1 MMRQF
6 QRFATLWLMCL
17 LAGLAKAQDVT
28 ATWDFND
35 EATIALLTAAS
46 ETTEPDTIKS
56 NGITLIVEANGNKN

>member
-1 MMRQF
+1 
-6 QRFATLWLMCL
+6 MCL

-35 EATIALLTAAS
+35 EATVTLLTAAS

-56 NGITLIVEANGNKN
+56 KPIPRLV

>member
-35 EATIALLTAAS
+35 EATVTLLTAAS
-46 ETTEPDTIKS
+46 EPTEPDTIKS
-56 NGITLIVEANGNKN
+56 KPIPKLV

>member
-28 ATWDFND
+28 ATWDFNGCIIIIHRVRHHF
-35 EATIALLTAAS
+35 E
-46 ETTEPDTIKS
+46 
-56 NGITLIVEANGNKN
+56 